1 MICPSKGSGPSSA
14 LAQAEPG
21 ISGRDLVTRMGIS
34 KQAVSQLVENLV
46 TLGYVARDAA
56 ADDRR
61 RTLLHLTTR
70 GRHAARIIDATVAE
84 MEETMA
90 STIGRERLQELHR
103 ALVEL
108 DEASM
113 GSGPDPPSLR

>member
-1 MICPSKGSGPSSA
+1 
-14 LAQAEPG
+14 
-21 ISGRDLVTRMGIS
+21 MGIS
-34 KQAVSQLVENLV
+34 KQAVSQLVETLV
-46 TLGYVARDAA
+46 TLGYVARRPA

-70 GRHAARIIDATVAE
+70 GRHAARMIDATVAE

-108 DEASM
+108 DEASV
-113 GSGPDPPSLR
+113 GSGPDPASLR